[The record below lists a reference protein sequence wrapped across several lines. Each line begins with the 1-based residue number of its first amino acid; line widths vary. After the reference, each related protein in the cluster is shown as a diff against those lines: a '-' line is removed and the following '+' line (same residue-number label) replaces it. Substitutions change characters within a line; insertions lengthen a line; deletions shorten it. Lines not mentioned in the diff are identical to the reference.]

1 MACNDN
7 LGGTIPSLDG
17 YLLRHA
23 FGRGAQAVVEAREY
37 LNQINVFPVADGDT
51 GTNLATTLTG
61 ALNEVAPNANVGLLA
76 RELASSAL
84 MYSVGNSGIIMAQF
98 LDGLAEATG
107 DRPELSMNDFGGA
120 AAHGVTRAYQAVSE
134 PIEGTMLTVMQVWA
148 DALPRI
154 ASNAVAD
161 LDSALDAAENALKAT
176 PRQLPALA
184 EAGVIDAGA
193 AGFLCFVRGLHQ
205 GLGEVPSLS
214 PTGNAGKGPESVA
227 ARVESLHP
235 SIPEKEPSFRY
246 CTEIIVDDV
255 FGADATR
262 LRAELAGLG
271 DSLIVAGHEPRLKV
285 HLHCDKPEE
294 AAVRLAQHG
303 RLGPQKVDDM
313 YLQHAAH
320 HRPLAEVALVT
331 DTACDLPQALL
342 DRWQIHQVPLSIQ
355 WNAEQYL
362 DRRTL
367 SARRFYALLEQRDE
381 PPRTSQPPPQRFER
395 LYRTLADS
403 HGEILSVHLSGK
415 LSGTLDTARLAAN
428 RLGNSM
434 IRVVDGRQLTTGLG
448 LVVLRAA
455 EAIAEGADAAAA
467 AALVEALAPR
477 TEVLVAVQSLDA
489 MVRGGRISPLKGY
502 FARTLGL
509 VPIISVDRD
518 GRSCLRGKAFSFEGA
533 VDRILRRLAR
543 QTRRL
548 SPERWAVAHACAEE
562 AARELAD
569 RAASILDKPPTYL
582 MDTSPI
588 IGAHAGNGSVCVSVQ
603 WSAVP

>member
-1 MACNDN
+1 MSCNDDP
-7 LGGTIPSLDG
+7 GRPIPPIDG
-17 YLLRHA
+17 VLLRHA
-23 FGRGAQAVVEAREY
+23 FDRGAQAVGEAREH
-37 LNQINVFPVADGDT
+37 LNRINVFPVADGDT

-61 ALNEVAPNANVGLLA
+61 ALSEVASSVHAGRVL

-84 MYSVGNSGIIMAQF
+84 MHSVGNSGIIMAQF
-98 LDGLAEATG
+98 LDGLAEAVG
-107 DRPELSMNDFGGA
+107 DSPELWMSDVGAA

-134 PIEGTMLTVMQVWA
+134 PMEGTMLTVMQVWA
-148 DALPRI
+148 DALPGE
-154 ASNAVAD
+154 ASNVVAN
-161 LDSALDAAENALKAT
+161 LDSALAAAENALAAT
-176 PRQLPALA
+176 VGQLPVLS

-193 AGFLCFVRGLHQ
+193 AGFLCFVRGMHQ
-205 GLGEVPSLS
+205 GLTEAPSRS
-214 PTGNAGKGPESVA
+214 STADAGKGPESVA
-227 ARVESLHP
+227 AHVESVPP
-235 SIPEKEPSFRY
+235 SVPDQEPGFRY
-246 CTEIIVDDV
+246 CTEIIIDDAR
-255 FGADATR
+255 ADAAR

-285 HLHCDKPEE
+285 HLHCDNPEE
-294 AAVRLAQHG
+294 AAQRLSRHG
-303 RLGPQKVDDM
+303 RLGAQKVDDM
-313 YLQHAAH
+313 RLQHAAH
-320 HRPLAEVALVT
+320 HHPLAEVALVT

-355 WNAEQYL
+355 WNAERYL

-367 SARRFYALLEQRDE
+367 SARRFYSLLEQRDS

-395 LYRTLADS
+395 LYRSLADS

-415 LSGTLDTARLAAN
+415 LSGTLGAAQLAAK
-428 RLGNSM
+428 RLGNGT

-448 LVVLRAA
+448 LVVLGAA

-467 AALVEALAPR
+467 ATVVEALASR
-477 TEVLVAVQSLDA
+477 TEVLVAVKSLDA

-502 FARTLGL
+502 LARRLGL
-509 VPIISVDRD
+509 VPIISLDRE

-543 QTRRL
+543 QARKL
-548 SPERWAVAHACAEE
+548 SAGRWAVAHADAED

-569 RAASILDKPPTYL
+569 RAASILAKPPAYL

-603 WSAVP
+603 WSDIP

>member
-1 MACNDN
+1 MSYNDDSGRSMAP
-7 LGGTIPSLDG
+7 IDG
-17 YLLRHA
+17 VLLRHA
-23 FGRGAQAVVEAREY
+23 FDRGAQGIAAAREH

-61 ALNEVAPNANVGLLA
+61 ALSEVPADADVGVVV

-84 MYSVGNSGIIMAQF
+84 MHSVGNSGIIMAQF
-98 LDGLAEATG
+98 LDGLAEAVG
-107 DRPELSMNDFGGA
+107 DRPELGINDFGSA
-120 AAHGVTRAYQAVSE
+120 AAYGVTRAYQAVSV
-134 PIEGTMLTVMQVWA
+134 PMEGTMLTVMQVWA
-148 DALPRI
+148 HALPGDG
-154 ASNAVAD
+154 SNAVAN
-161 LDSALDAAENALKAT
+161 LDSALAAAEEALEAT
-176 PRQLPALA
+176 VTQLPALSK
-184 EAGVIDAGA
+184 AGVIDAGA
-193 AGFLCFVRGLHQ
+193 AGFLCFVRGMHQ
-205 GLGEVPSLS
+205 GLTEAPSRS
-214 PTGNAGKGPESVA
+214 STADAGKGPESVTA
-227 ARVESLHP
+227 YVESVHP
-235 SIPEKEPSFRY
+235 SVPDQEPGFRY
-246 CTEIIVDDV
+246 CTEIIIDDAR
-255 FGADATR
+255 ADAPR

-271 DSLIVAGHEPRLKV
+271 DSLIVAGHEPRMKV
-285 HLHCDKPEE
+285 HLHCDQPEE
-294 AAVRLAQHG
+294 AAQRLARHG
-303 RLGPQKVDDM
+303 RLGAQKVDDM
-313 YLQHAAH
+313 RLQHAAH

-367 SARRFYALLEQRDE
+367 SARRFYTLLEQRDE

-395 LYRTLADS
+395 LYRSLVDS

-415 LSGTLDTARLAAN
+415 LSGTLGAAQLAAK
-428 RLGNSM
+428 RLGNGT

-448 LVVLRAA
+448 LVVLGAA

-467 AALVEALAPR
+467 ATLVDALAPR
-477 TEVLVAVQSLDA
+477 TEVLVAVKSLDA

-502 FARTLGL
+502 LARRLGL
-509 VPIISVDRD
+509 LPIISLDRE

-543 QTRRL
+543 QTKK
-548 SPERWAVAHACAEE
+548 SSATRWAVAHADAE
-562 AARELAD
+562 APARELAD
-569 RAASILDKPPTYL
+569 RAATILDKSPAYL

-603 WSAVP
+603 WSDVP